1 MTCNQISLGQCVLIF
16 FTFLFITFSLFCSY
30 LSPTPSSCPF
40 SLISIHP
47 LDFIYSLIFSFLFFS
62 PFLFLCLLFS
72 FAVLLVICPRF
83 SPCLPP
89 SITSFFLFTPHR
101 LSSHISFC
109 ILLFFNLFPFFS
121 FLPSFLPSSS
131 SFSLHLLP
139 FFFPSSPSFSSSI
152 SSTFSISPTGSVILT
167 YVTSKVL
174 RTISVCGTAISFLP
188 TITAAYHSSVS
199 L

>member
-30 LSPTPSSCPF
+30 LSPTPSSCPL

-47 LDFIYSLIFSFLFFS
+47 LDFIYSFIFSFLFFS

-83 SPCLPP
+83 PSCLPP

-109 ILLFFNLFPFFS
+109 FLLFFNLFPSFSFLRS
-121 FLPSFLPSSS
+121 FLPSFICFLSS
-131 SFSLHLLP
+131 SLHLLP
-139 FFFPSSPSFSSSI
+139 LPSTLFFTLIISLPLQSSHLFI
-152 SSTFSISPTGSVILT
+152 
-167 YVTSKVL
+167 
-174 RTISVCGTAISFLP
+174 ISFQTFLLLP
-188 TITAAYHSSVS
+188 Q
-199 L
+199 